1 MIGFRM
7 SVNALKRA
15 VAENEYSI
23 LRFNINQEND
33 VIKLFGKGTAHA
45 DILWNISF
53 FLRHLHIKKIYSKSE
68 INSLQVH
75 NNEK

>member
-15 VAENEYSI
+15 VAENEYSV

-33 VIKLFGKGTAHA
+33 VIKLFGQGTAHA